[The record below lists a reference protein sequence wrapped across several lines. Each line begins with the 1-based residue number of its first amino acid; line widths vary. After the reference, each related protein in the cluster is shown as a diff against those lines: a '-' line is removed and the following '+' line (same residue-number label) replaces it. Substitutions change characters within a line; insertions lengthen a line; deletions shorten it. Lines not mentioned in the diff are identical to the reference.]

1 MNSFMSTYE
10 PFANAAPTAAPT
22 AAPGVPAVQGNNTG
36 QDMLPNKP
44 ATGPGYLGPDYS
56 PGDQLKVPGQ
66 IGVKRGGGL
75 DDVIRAVKGVGYY
88 TDMVAFGAESS
99 SFTRGMGQSPLG
111 VNYFINT
118 GLTCSNGATMWE
130 YVETI
135 PTGTALGTNVKK
147 ALASSGLPPLK
158 GMAPGI
164 IEDAKSALNP
174 FPVINAVIGSGY
186 PQCTLKRLPVGD
198 PANKIQNI
206 DGVLIVDPSGI
217 ILGKDGRYYQER
229 WIQDKT
235 SVANNGYENEWE
247 NFMRGSDIQLAF
259 GDWEKVP
266 KVYRPDGCIRK
277 ADPKKPDD
285 KGPTDASGNI
295 INTAGYKEPLFC
307 KTTGVKISAIV
318 LGDKT
323 QVNQYQETFADYSEY
338 HLTIEPKPTAIV
350 SVTVAVISLI
360 SLLSY
365 WKLK

>member
-1 MNSFMSTYE
+1 MLGSIREQFE
-10 PFANAAPTAAPT
+10 DAPKAK
-22 AAPGVPAVQGNNTG
+22 GVPATMGNNSG
-36 QDMLPNKP
+36 KDILPNKP

-66 IGVKRGGGL
+66 IGVRRGGGL
-75 DDVIRAVKGVGYY
+75 DDVVRAVKGVGYY

-99 SFTRGMGQSPLG
+99 SFTRGMGQKPLG

-198 PANKIQNI
+198 PENQIQNI

-217 ILGKDGRYYQER
+217 IVGRDGRYYQEH

-235 SVANNGYENEWE
+235 TVANNGYENEWE

-259 GDWEKVP
+259 EDWEKVP
-266 KVYRPDGCIRK
+266 KVYRPDGCIK
-277 ADPKKPDD
+277 KPDPNKPDD
-285 KGPTDASGNI
+285 KGPTDASGNL
-295 INTAGYKEPLFC
+295 INTSALPQPLFC
-307 KTTGVKISAIV
+307 KTTGVTVSPMV

-323 QVNQYQETFADYSEY
+323 QVKTYKESFEDYHGNEY
-338 HLTIEPKPTAIV
+338 YITLTPKPNALV
-350 SVTVAVISLI
+350 SVSVAVISVLV
-360 SLLSY
+360 LLSY
-365 WKLK
+365 WNLDP

>member
-1 MNSFMSTYE
+1 MVIIKME
-10 PFANAAPTAAPT
+10 HFADA
-22 AAPGVPAVQGNNTG
+22 GVPKTQGNNTG
-36 QDMLPNKP
+36 KDILPNK
-44 ATGPGYLGPDYS
+44 AASGPGFLGPDYS

-66 IGVKRGGGL
+66 VGVRRGGGL

-88 TDMVAFGAESS
+88 TDMVAFGSESS
-99 SFTRGMGQSPLG
+99 SFTRGMGQKPLG

-164 IEDAKSALNP
+164 IEDAKAALNP

-198 PANKIQNI
+198 PERQIQNI

-217 ILGKDGRYYQER
+217 IQGRDGVYYQQR

-235 SVANNGYENEWE
+235 TVANNGYENEWE

-259 GDWEKVP
+259 EDWEKVP
-266 KVYRPDGCIRK
+266 KVYRADGCIKRP
-277 ADPKKPDD
+277 DPKKPDD
-285 KGPTDASGNI
+285 KGPTDASGNV
-295 INTAGYKEPLFC
+295 INTNGLPEPIFC
-307 KTTGVKISAIV
+307 KKTGVTVNPLI

-323 QVNQYQETFADYSEY
+323 QVNTYTESFDDYSEY
-338 HLTIEPKPTAIV
+338 YLTIEPKPTAII
-350 SVTVAVISLI
+350 SLSVAVISVLVLI
-360 SLLSY
+360 SF
-365 WKLK
+365 WNTVK